1 LPDEA
6 GEPGTLLVVGQTGAY
21 GFAMTSQYNG
31 RPRAAEVLVDS
42 SVARVIRPRETYQ
55 DLLPHDMSP
64 RERK

>member
-1 LPDEA
+1 MLFRSNDTATTEIYTLSLHDALPIS
-6 GEPGTLLVVGQTGAY
+6 
-21 GFAMTSQYNG
+21 SQYNG